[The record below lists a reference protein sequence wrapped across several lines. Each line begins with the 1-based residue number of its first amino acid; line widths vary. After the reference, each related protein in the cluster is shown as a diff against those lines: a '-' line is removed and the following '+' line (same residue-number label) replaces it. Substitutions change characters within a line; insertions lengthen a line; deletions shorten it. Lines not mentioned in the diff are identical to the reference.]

1 MIKVPCDKEHF
12 NLYYIFLEDK
22 QNNALSEE
30 KAKQIKGNILTSFR
44 ASEKLRQRLKA
55 SKNMISST

>member
-30 KAKQIKGNILTSFR
+30 KAKQIKGNFLR
-44 ASEKLRQRLKA
+44 RLSELQ
-55 SKNMISST
+55 KNSDSG

>member
-1 MIKVPCDKEHF
+1 MIKTPYGKEHF

-30 KAKQIKGNILTSFR
+30 KAKQIKGNILR
-44 ASEKLRQRLKA
+44 RISEFQKTYD
-55 SKNMISST
+55 SG

>member
-1 MIKVPCDKEHF
+1 MLMTKPCYQKGHF

-30 KAKQIKGNILTSFR
+30 KAAKIKREVLR
-44 ASEKLRQRLKA
+44 RLSELKNNPD
-55 SKNMISST
+55 SG